1 MRSLLTLFLAL
12 SLSAVVSAQT
22 GSVTIND
29 FAGADE
35 LVEQHIYFNKEHSQI
50 PGWRIQI
57 YSSASMS
64 DAKNEKAKLL
74 RTTSDLH
81 ATIVFEAPNYKVR
94 VGDYLNR
101 FDAYRDLQEILFEYP
116 DAFIC
121 KDLINTRNI

>member
-1 MRSLLTLFLAL
+1 LLTLPFATL
-12 SLSAVVSAQT
+12 VSAQT
-22 GSVTIND
+22 GSVTFND

-57 YSSASMS
+57 YSSASMN

-74 RTTSDLH
+74 RSTSDLH